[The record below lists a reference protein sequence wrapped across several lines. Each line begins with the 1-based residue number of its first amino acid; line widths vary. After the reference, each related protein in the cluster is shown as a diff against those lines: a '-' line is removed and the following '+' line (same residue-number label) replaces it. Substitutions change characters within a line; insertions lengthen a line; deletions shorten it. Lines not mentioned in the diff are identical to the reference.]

1 MNDEAAN
8 RAAALLLA
16 ARRDRAPLAALPEEL
31 RPPDAAAA
39 YAVQDVHVALL
50 GGAVAGWKVGATNA
64 AAQAMLDYPEPFYG
78 RLLASAVHDSPAE
91 IAADGLFVRG
101 LEVEFAFRLG
111 RDLPASGAPWSRE
124 SAAAAVASVHPA
136 LEIVDSRFAAGLR
149 AGGLALIADNGAQGA
164 FVLGAGTDDWRG
176 LDLAAARAE
185 LWMNGEKKSE
195 GSGANVLGH
204 PLEPLAWLANARAAR
219 GRGLTAGEVVTTGSA
234 CAALG
239 FAEAGDAAEA
249 RIAGLGA
256 ASAAFRRWRREEA
269 SPDAAG

>member
-1 MNDEAAN
+1 MNEEAVN

-16 ARRDRAPLAALPEEL
+16 ARRDREPLAALPGDL

-39 YAVQDVHVALL
+39 YAVQDAHIALL

-91 IAADGLFVRG
+91 IAAGGLFARG

-111 RDLPASGAPWSRE
+111 RDLPAPGAPWSRE
-124 SAAAAVASVHPA
+124 SVATAIASVHPA
-136 LEIVDSRFAAGLR
+136 IEIVDSRFAAGLR

-185 LWMNGEKKSE
+185 LWMNGEKTSE

-219 GRGLTAGEVVTTGSA
+219 GHGLAAGEVVTTGSA

-239 FAEAGDAAEA
+239 FAEAGDTAEA
-249 RIAGLGA
+249 RISGLGA
-256 ASAAFRRWRREEA
+256 ASAAFGR
-269 SPDAAG
+269 